1 MAADLDTIKRAI
13 GKVLVPAAG
22 ADARLGTAFFVG
34 GKFVVTA
41 LHVVADVRG
50 ARPAFHDRLFLEFGT
65 HRTPARIVD
74 EFWDAR
80 GDWAVLEC
88 TTPPPVSPV
97 ARRTTLTVGDGW
109 NSFAYPDIQPE
120 GKTLKGDIRDPNA
133 RFRTTGAI
141 ELFCEDAAAGAGARL
156 HGASGAPCLVDGEAV
171 GLLRSTLTE
180 TLLDGEGR
188 PQVFTQAGAV
198 YASPATAII
207 EWQADRARP
216 ILPGT
221 WAPSQVATSDFIV
234 FLSQA
239 EQNPDA
245 YRLRSTI
252 ERAFELIGETG
263 LSAPRF
269 ESAADMVAS
278 EDSLLDAVRA
288 MCHARVVVF
297 DATEFE
303 PAIML
308 LAGIR
313 AVVRRGVTIL
323 SIGGPYAVGSQLD
336 IPFNVTDANVVA
348 HSAEQD
354 ELDKNSVTLLTER
367 LRGGLQEV
375 QSPYYLDLPV
385 YDALRRLPPDRRG
398 IIASEEGVLVLC
410 SFHPDYLDEA
420 WKTVRE
426 GLEHQHKRMK
436 RGRRIDGAELGVA
449 RSLDISSARL
459 VSQALFETIRR
470 AQSCVADLTRWPAN
484 VLFELG
490 VRLAASGERT
500 ACLIQS
506 GWEETVTASWL
517 AQCRALLSLLVPTD
531 HHYNLKRRWTE
542 EPAFAKVYG
551 PDAIAAQGVLAGS
564 VHTAVERALD
574 IRNEPAA
581 RPVYREL
588 LDSAELFSRTP
599 GKGGRSKPVGLYPG
613 HLELPAKEEEAE
625 FERLLAAWYYLNHR
639 YRTEERESV
648 VALVDAGAGI
658 AQSISQRH
666 SHRLAGLPDVEVAEI
681 RRVARV
687 AALAAPKP
695 NTLDEVRSVKL
706 WAIAMR
712 NQGEFDVAMKLL
724 DDARSVLERMVGDP
738 PLDPRL
744 AVDIRIELADTFGM
758 KGGVYRRQGKLHDAY
773 QEYKKGEQFEKVDQ
787 QSTYN
792 LSNVIALGVTEERV
806 SPLAPEM
813 RQSIEQAITQLVRKT
828 SGTRTDEWWAWSDLG
843 QLYLL
848 HGDASLAAEAYRAR
862 TKDWANS
869 RGIRSSRGHA
879 QASPE
884 RHVGNSSGSR
894 ARSRQHADRAV
905 EPAYAV
911 ENWRSVT
918 LAHSKEE
925 R

>member
-1 MAADLDTIKRAI
+1 VAADLETIKRAV
-13 GKVLVPAAG
+13 GRVLLPAAG
-22 ADARLGTAFFVG
+22 ADIRLGTAFFIG

-50 ARPAFHDRLFLEFGT
+50 ARPAFHDGLLLEFGT

-88 TTPPPVSPV
+88 TIPPPVSPV
-97 ARRTTLTVGDGW
+97 GRRSGLKVGDAW
-109 NSFAYPDIQPE
+109 DAFAYPDIQPE
-120 GKTLKGDIRDPNA
+120 GKTLKGDVRDPKA
-133 RFRTTGAI
+133 RFRSTGAI
-141 ELFCEDAAAGAGARL
+141 ELFCADAAAGAGARL
-156 HGASGAPCLVDGEAV
+156 HGASGAPCLVDGAAV
-171 GLLRSTLTE
+171 GLLRSTLVE

-198 YASPATAII
+198 YACPATAIV

-216 ILPGT
+216 ILPET
-221 WAPSQVATSDFIV
+221 WAPSQVVTSDFIV

-239 EQNPDA
+239 EEDSTA
-245 YRLRSTI
+245 YGLRPTV
-252 ERAFELIGETG
+252 ERVFELVGETG
-263 LSAPRF
+263 LSAPSF

-278 EDSLLDAVRA
+278 EDNLLDAVRA

-297 DATEFE
+297 DATGFE

-323 SIGGPYAVGSQLD
+323 SIGGHYALGSQLD
-336 IPFNVTDANVVA
+336 VPFNVTDANVVA
-348 HSAEQD
+348 HSEEQD
-354 ELDKNSVTLLTER
+354 KSAKTSVELLEER

-410 SFHPDYLDEA
+410 SFHPDYLKAA
-420 WKTVRE
+420 WETVRR
-426 GLEHQHKRMK
+426 GLEHQHNRL
-436 RGRRIDGAELGVA
+436 RRERRADGADGAQLGVA

-470 AQSCVADLTRWPAN
+470 AQSCVADLTRWPSN

-506 GWEETVTASWL
+506 EWEGSVTPSWL
-517 AQCRALLSLLVPTD
+517 AQCRSLVSLLVPTA
-531 HHYNLKRRWTE
+531 HRYSLKRHWNK
-542 EPAFAKVYG
+542 EPAFEKVYG
-551 PDAIAAQGVLAGS
+551 PVAIAGQGILAGS
-564 VHTAVERALD
+564 VHATVERALD
-574 IRNEPAA
+574 IRSEPTA

-639 YRTEERESV
+639 YRTEERESIS
-648 VALVDAGAGI
+648 ARVDAAAGI
-658 AQSISQRH
+658 AQSIFQRH
-666 SHRLAGLPDVEVAEI
+666 SQRLGGLPDVEVAEI

-687 AALAAPKP
+687 AAIAAPRP
-695 NTLDEVRSVKL
+695 TTLDEIRSVKL

-712 NQGEFDVAMKLL
+712 NQGEFDAAMKLL
-724 DDARSVLERMVGDP
+724 DDARSALERMVDDP
-738 PLDPRL
+738 ALDPRS
-744 AVDIRIELADTFGM
+744 AADIRVELADTFGM

-773 QEYKKGEQFEKVDQ
+773 QEYKRGEQFEKVDQ

-806 SPLAPEM
+806 SPLAPDM
-813 RQSIEQAITQLVRKT
+813 RQSIEQAIAQLVRKT

-848 HGDASLAAEAYRAR
+848 YGDAVRAAEAYERAR
-862 TKDWANS
+862 KTGPTAEEYDRHVVMLNKLRTVMSETAPDLV
-869 RGIRSSRGHA
+869 RGIDRMLTELSS
-879 QASPE
+879 PL
-884 RHVGNSSGSR
+884 
-894 ARSRQHADRAV
+894 
-905 EPAYAV
+905 
-911 ENWRSVT
+911 T
-918 LAHSKEE
+918 
-925 R
+925 